1 MQVFVWGETTLQNY
15 NTPMETEIQSLDDV
29 FCVYGNG
36 AMYRAVHI
44 GKSVERGYAMIN
56 DYTLHLWKS
65 TGLKYSLE
73 SMDSYAAC
81 K

>member
-15 NTPMETEIQSLDDV
+15 NTPMETEVQSLDDA

-44 GKSVERGYAMIN
+44 GK
-56 DYTLHLWKS
+56 LWKHNMYM
-65 TGLKYSLE
+65 LNNEYIFFLQFYNCKYRYSLE
-73 SMDSYAAC
+73 CMGR
-81 K
+81 

>member
-15 NTPMETEIQSLDDV
+15 NTPMETEVQSLDDA

-44 GKSVERGYAMIN
+44 GK
-56 DYTLHLWKS
+56 LWKHNVHMLNEYIFFLQFYNCLYIIS
-65 TGLKYSLE
+65 IGI
-73 SMDSYAAC
+73 A
-81 K
+81 